1 MYKRRL
7 RIFGRN
13 VGRGKRRIVLILI
26 LSLSFFNIISAQ
38 NNDKIKLDNL
48 KIKAEDLK
56 KTFNPVANKFNEKTI
71 TAIIIDAGHG
81 GKDPGSI
88 GINKLKE
95 KDVVLSFS
103 LELKEEL
110 KKILPN
116 VDIVL
121 TREKDDYPTL
131 QERYK
136 IANGAAKIN
145 TDKAKN
151 SLFISVHANA
161 SLNPNAKGFEA
172 YFITAQESSEYA
184 RAVSILENSAL
195 VKFDKIDISK
205 YEANSSQLTHNYM
218 LVEQHQKES
227 RLLAKSIVDEVY
239 KINGVFKRNKP
250 VQNALFYVLKG
261 SIMPSTLIEIGF
273 ITNEEDAKFMNTK
286 ETRIKMVKA
295 TATGIKKFIEEF
307 EKTKGFTK

>member
-1 MYKRRL
+1 MYQGRL
-7 RIFGRN
+7 RIFRGNIGRF
-13 VGRGKRRIVLILI
+13 KRRIAFILI
-26 LSLSFFNIISAQ
+26 LVFGLINIAKSETV
-38 NNDKIKLDNL
+38 KLNNL
-48 KIKAEDLK
+48 KIKPEDLK
-56 KTFNPVANKFNEKTI
+56 KTFNPVANKFNQKTI

-88 GINKLKE
+88 GINKIKE
-95 KDVVLSFS
+95 KDIVLLFS

-121 TREKDDYPTL
+121 TRDKDTYPTL

-136 IANGAAKIN
+136 IANTAAKIE
-145 TDKAKN
+145 TDKPENA
-151 SLFISVHANA
+151 LFISVHANA
-161 SLNPNAKGFEA
+161 SLSPSAKGFEA

-184 RAVSILENSAL
+184 RAVSMLENSAL
-195 VKFDKIDISK
+195 VKFDKIDASR
-205 YEANSSQLTHNYM
+205 YEENSSQLTHNYM
-218 LVEQHQKES
+218 LVEQYQKES
-227 RLLAKSIVDEVY
+227 RLLAQSIVDEVY
-239 KINGVFKRNKP
+239 KVSGISKRNKP

-295 TATGIKKFIEEF
+295 TALGIKKFIKEF
-307 EKTKGFTK
+307 EASASFQ

>member
-1 MYKRRL
+1 MYQGRL
-7 RIFGRN
+7 QIFRGNIGRF
-13 VGRGKRRIVLILI
+13 KRRIAFILI
-26 LSLSFFNIISAQ
+26 LVFGLINIAKSETV
-38 NNDKIKLDNL
+38 KLNNL
-48 KIKAEDLK
+48 KIKPEDLK
-56 KTFNPVANKFNEKTI
+56 KTFNPVANKFNQKTI

-88 GINKLKE
+88 GINKIKE
-95 KDVVLSFS
+95 KDIVLSFS

-110 KKILPN
+110 KKIIPN

-121 TREKDDYPTL
+121 TRDKDTYPTL

-136 IANGAAKIN
+136 IANTAAKIE
-145 TDKAKN
+145 TDKPENA
-151 SLFISVHANA
+151 LFISVHANA
-161 SLNPNAKGFEA
+161 SLSPSAKGFEA

-184 RAVSILENSAL
+184 RAVSMLENSAL
-195 VKFDKIDISK
+195 VKFDKIDASK
-205 YEANSSQLTHNYM
+205 YEENSSQLTHNYM
-218 LVEQHQKES
+218 LVEQYQKES
-227 RLLAKSIVDEVY
+227 RLLAQSIVDEVY
-239 KINGVFKRNKP
+239 KVSGISKRNKP

-295 TATGIKKFIEEF
+295 TALGIKKFIKEF
-307 EKTKGFTK
+307 EDTKGFSE

>member
-1 MYKRRL
+1 MYQGRL
-7 RIFGRN
+7 RIFRGNIGRF
-13 VGRGKRRIVLILI
+13 KRRIAFILI
-26 LSLSFFNIISAQ
+26 LVFGLINIAKSETV
-38 NNDKIKLDNL
+38 KLNNL
-48 KIKAEDLK
+48 KIKPEDLK
-56 KTFNPVANKFNEKTI
+56 KTFNPVANKFNQKTI

-88 GINKLKE
+88 GINKIKE
-95 KDVVLSFS
+95 KDIVLSFS

-121 TREKDDYPTL
+121 TRDKDAYPTL

-136 IANGAAKIN
+136 IANTAAKIE
-145 TDKAKN
+145 TDKPENA
-151 SLFISVHANA
+151 LFISVHANA
-161 SLNPNAKGFEA
+161 SLSPSAKGFEA

-184 RAVSILENSAL
+184 RAVSMLENSAL
-195 VKFDKIDISK
+195 VKFDKIDASK
-205 YEANSSQLTHNYM
+205 YEENSSQLTHNYM
-218 LVEQHQKES
+218 LVEQYQKES
-227 RLLAKSIVDEVY
+227 RLLAQSIVDEVY
-239 KINGVFKRNKP
+239 KVSGISKRNKP

-261 SIMPSTLIEIGF
+261 SLMPSTLIEIGF

-295 TATGIKKFIEEF
+295 TALGIKKFIKEF
-307 EKTKGFTK
+307 EDTKGFSE

>member
-1 MYKRRL
+1 M
-7 RIFGRN
+7 RIFRGNIGRF
-13 VGRGKRRIVLILI
+13 KRRIAFILI
-26 LSLSFFNIISAQ
+26 LVFSLINIAKSETV
-38 NNDKIKLDNL
+38 KLNNL
-48 KIKAEDLK
+48 KIKPEDLK
-56 KTFNPVANKFNEKTI
+56 KTFNPVSNKFNQKTI
-71 TAIIIDAGHG
+71 TTIIIDAGHG

-88 GINKLKE
+88 GINKIKE
-95 KDVVLSFS
+95 KDIVLSFS

-121 TREKDDYPTL
+121 TRDKDTYPTL

-136 IANGAAKIN
+136 IANTAAKIE
-145 TDKAKN
+145 TDKPENA
-151 SLFISVHANA
+151 LFISVHANA
-161 SLNPNAKGFEA
+161 SLSPSAKGFEA

-184 RAVSILENSAL
+184 RAVSMLENSAL
-195 VKFDKIDISK
+195 VKFDKIDASK
-205 YEANSSQLTHNYM
+205 YEENSSQLTHNYM
-218 LVEQHQKES
+218 LVEQYQKES
-227 RLLAKSIVDEVY
+227 RLLAQSIVDEVY
-239 KINGVFKRNKP
+239 KVSGISKRNKP

-295 TATGIKKFIEEF
+295 TALGIKKFIKEF
-307 EKTKGFTK
+307 EDTKGFSE

>member
-1 MYKRRL
+1 M
-7 RIFGRN
+7 RIFRGNIGRF
-13 VGRGKRRIVLILI
+13 KRRIAFILI
-26 LSLSFFNIISAQ
+26 LVFGLINIAKSETV
-38 NNDKIKLDNL
+38 KLNNL
-48 KIKAEDLK
+48 KIKPEDLK
-56 KTFNPVANKFNEKTI
+56 KTFNPVANKFNQKTI

-88 GINKLKE
+88 GINKIKE
-95 KDVVLSFS
+95 KDIVLSFS

-121 TREKDDYPTL
+121 TRDKDTYPTL

-136 IANGAAKIN
+136 IANTAAKIE
-145 TDKAKN
+145 TDKPENA
-151 SLFISVHANA
+151 LFISVHANA
-161 SLNPNAKGFEA
+161 SLSPSAKGFEA

-184 RAVSILENSAL
+184 RAVSMLENSAL
-195 VKFDKIDISK
+195 VKFDKIDASK
-205 YEANSSQLTHNYM
+205 YEENSSQLTHNYM
-218 LVEQHQKES
+218 LVEQYQKES
-227 RLLAKSIVDEVY
+227 RLLAQSIVDEVY
-239 KINGVFKRNKP
+239 KVSGISKRNKP

-295 TATGIKKFIEEF
+295 TALGIKKFIKKF
-307 EKTKGFTK
+307 EASASFQ

>member
-1 MYKRRL
+1 MYQGRL
-7 RIFGRN
+7 RIFRGNIGRF
-13 VGRGKRRIVLILI
+13 KRRIAFILI
-26 LSLSFFNIISAQ
+26 LVFGLINIAKSETV
-38 NNDKIKLDNL
+38 KLNNL
-48 KIKAEDLK
+48 KIKPEDLK
-56 KTFNPVANKFNEKTI
+56 KTFNPVANKFNQKTI

-88 GINKLKE
+88 GINKIKE
-95 KDVVLSFS
+95 KDIVLSFS

-116 VDIVL
+116 VDIFL
-121 TREKDDYPTL
+121 TRDKDTYPTL

-136 IANGAAKIN
+136 IANTAAKIE
-145 TDKAKN
+145 TDKPENA
-151 SLFISVHANA
+151 LFISVHANA
-161 SLNPNAKGFEA
+161 SLSPSAKGFEA

-184 RAVSILENSAL
+184 RAVSMLENSAL
-195 VKFDKIDISK
+195 VKFDKIDASK
-205 YEANSSQLTHNYM
+205 YEENSSQLTHNYM
-218 LVEQHQKES
+218 LVEQYQKES
-227 RLLAKSIVDEVY
+227 RLLAQSIVDEVY
-239 KINGVFKRNKP
+239 KVSGVSKRNKP

-295 TATGIKKFIEEF
+295 TALGIKKFIKEF
-307 EKTKGFTK
+307 EASASFQ

>member
-1 MYKRRL
+1 M

-13 VGRGKRRIVLILI
+13 VGRRKRRIAIILI
-26 LSLSFFNIISAQ
+26 FLLIFFKIALSEN
-38 NNDKIKLDNL
+38 IKLDNL
-48 KIKAEDLK
+48 NIKPEDLK
-56 KTFNPVANKFNEKTI
+56 KNFNPVANKFNEQTI
-71 TAIIIDAGHG
+71 TTIIIDAGHG

-95 KDVVLSFS
+95 KDIVLSFS

-110 KKILPN
+110 KKVLPN
-116 VDIVL
+116 MDIFL
-121 TREKDDYPTL
+121 TRDKDIYPTL

-136 IANGAAKIN
+136 IANSSAKIN
-145 TDKAKN
+145 LEKSKN
-151 SLFISVHANA
+151 ALFISVHANA
-161 SLNPNAKGFEA
+161 SLSPNAKGFEA

-195 VKFDKIDISK
+195 VKFDKVDASK
-205 YEANSSQLTHNYM
+205 YEENISQLTHNYM

-227 RLLAKSIVDEVY
+227 RMLAQSIVDEVY
-239 KINGVFKRNKP
+239 KVSGVSKRNKP

-261 SIMPSTLIEIGF
+261 SLMPSTLIEIGF

-295 TATGIKKFIEEF
+295 TATGIKKFIKEF
-307 EKTKGFTK
+307 EDTNGFTK

>member
-1 MYKRRL
+1 M

-13 VGRGKRRIVLILI
+13 ARRGKRRIVLILI
-26 LSLSFFNIISAQ
+26 LSLSFFNTISAQ

-95 KDVVLSFS
+95 KDIVLSFS

-121 TREKDDYPTL
+121 TRDKDIYPTL

-136 IANGAAKIN
+136 IANDAAKIN

-205 YEANSSQLTHNYM
+205 YEENSSQLTHNYM

-295 TATGIKKFIEEF
+295 TSTGIKKFIEEF

>member
-1 MYKRRL
+1 M

-13 VGRGKRRIVLILI
+13 VGRGKRRIAIVLIFL
-26 LSLSFFNIISAQ
+26 LGFFNINIAFSE
-38 NNDKIKLDNL
+38 NIKLDNL
-48 KIKAEDLK
+48 NIKPEDLK
-56 KTFNPVANKFNEKTI
+56 KNFNPVVSKFNEKTI
-71 TAIIIDAGHG
+71 TTIIIDAGHG

-95 KDVVLSFS
+95 KDIVLSFS

-110 KKILPN
+110 KKVLPN
-116 VDIVL
+116 VDIFL
-121 TREKDDYPTL
+121 TRDKDIYPTL

-136 IANGAAKIN
+136 IANSSAKIN
-145 TDKAKN
+145 LEKSKN
-151 SLFISVHANA
+151 ALFISVHANA
-161 SLNPNAKGFEA
+161 SLSPNAKGFEA

-195 VKFDKIDISK
+195 VKFDKVEASK
-205 YEANSSQLTHNYM
+205 YEENASQLTHNYM

-227 RLLAKSIVDEVY
+227 RLLAQSIVDEVY
-239 KINGVFKRNKP
+239 KVSGVSKRNKP

-261 SIMPSTLIEIGF
+261 SLMPSTLIEIGF

-295 TATGIKKFIEEF
+295 TATGIKKFINEF
-307 EKTKGFTK
+307 EESKGFTK

>member
-13 VGRGKRRIVLILI
+13 VGRRKRRIAIILI
-26 LSLSFFNIISAQ
+26 FLLIFFKIALSEN
-38 NNDKIKLDNL
+38 IKLDNL
-48 KIKAEDLK
+48 NIKPEDLK
-56 KTFNPVANKFNEKTI
+56 KNFNPVANKFNEKTI
-71 TAIIIDAGHG
+71 TTIIIDAGHG

-95 KDVVLSFS
+95 KDIVLSFS

-116 VDIVL
+116 VDIFL
-121 TREKDDYPTL
+121 TRDKDTYPTL

-136 IANGAAKIN
+136 IANTAAKIE
-145 TDKAKN
+145 TDKPENA
-151 SLFISVHANA
+151 LFISVHANA
-161 SLNPNAKGFEA
+161 SLSPSAKGFEA

-184 RAVSILENSAL
+184 RAVSMLENSAL
-195 VKFDKIDISK
+195 VKFDKIDASK
-205 YEANSSQLTHNYM
+205 YEENSSQLTHNYM
-218 LVEQHQKES
+218 LVEQYQKES

-239 KINGVFKRNKP
+239 KVSGISKRNKP

-295 TATGIKKFIEEF
+295 TALGIKKFIKEF
-307 EKTKGFTK
+307 EVSASFQ

>member
-1 MYKRRL
+1 MYQGRL
-7 RIFGRN
+7 RIFRGNIGRF
-13 VGRGKRRIVLILI
+13 KRRIAFILI
-26 LSLSFFNIISAQ
+26 LVFGLINIAKSETV
-38 NNDKIKLDNL
+38 KLNNL
-48 KIKAEDLK
+48 KIKPEDLK
-56 KTFNPVANKFNEKTI
+56 KTFNPVANKFNQKTI

-88 GINKLKE
+88 GINKIKE
-95 KDVVLSFS
+95 KDIVLSFS

-116 VDIVL
+116 VDILL
-121 TREKDDYPTL
+121 TRDKDTYPTL

-136 IANGAAKIN
+136 IANTAAKIE
-145 TDKAKN
+145 TDKPENA
-151 SLFISVHANA
+151 LFISVHANA
-161 SLNPNAKGFEA
+161 SLSPSAKGFEA

-184 RAVSILENSAL
+184 RAVSMLENSAL
-195 VKFDKIDISK
+195 VKFDKIDASK
-205 YEANSSQLTHNYM
+205 YEENSSQLTHNYM
-218 LVEQHQKES
+218 LVEQYQKES
-227 RLLAKSIVDEVY
+227 RLLAQSIVDEVY
-239 KINGVFKRNKP
+239 KVSGISKRNKP

-295 TATGIKKFIEEF
+295 TALGIKKFIKEF
-307 EKTKGFTK
+307 EDTKGFSE

>member
-1 MYKRRL
+1 MYQGRL
-7 RIFGRN
+7 RIFRGNIGRF
-13 VGRGKRRIVLILI
+13 KRRIAFILI
-26 LSLSFFNIISAQ
+26 LVFSLINIAKSETV
-38 NNDKIKLDNL
+38 KLNNL
-48 KIKAEDLK
+48 KIKPEDLK
-56 KTFNPVANKFNEKTI
+56 KTFNPVANKFNQKTI

-88 GINKLKE
+88 GINKIKE
-95 KDVVLSFS
+95 KDIVLSFS

-121 TREKDDYPTL
+121 TRDKYTYPTL

-136 IANGAAKIN
+136 IANTAAKIE
-145 TDKAKN
+145 TDKPENA
-151 SLFISVHANA
+151 LFISVHANA
-161 SLNPNAKGFEA
+161 SLSPSAKGFEA
-172 YFITAQESSEYA
+172 YFVTAQESSEYA
-184 RAVSILENSAL
+184 RAVSMLENRAL
-195 VKFDKIDISK
+195 VKFDKIDASK
-205 YEANSSQLTHNYM
+205 YEENISQLTHNYM

-227 RLLAKSIVDEVY
+227 RLLAQSIVDEVY
-239 KINGVFKRNKP
+239 KVSGVSKRNKP

-261 SIMPSTLIEIGF
+261 SLMPSTLIEIGF

-295 TATGIKKFIEEF
+295 TALGIKKFIKEF
-307 EKTKGFTK
+307 EDTKGFSE

>member
-1 MYKRRL
+1 M

-13 VGRGKRRIVLILI
+13 VGRRKRRIAIVLIFL
-26 LSLSFFNIISAQ
+26 LSFFKIALTEN
-38 NNDKIKLDNL
+38 IKLDNL
-48 KIKAEDLK
+48 NIKPEDLK
-56 KTFNPVANKFNEKTI
+56 KNFNPVVSKFNEKTI
-71 TAIIIDAGHG
+71 STIIIDAGHG

-95 KDVVLSFS
+95 KDIVLSFS

-110 KKILPN
+110 KKVLPN
-116 VDIVL
+116 VDIFL
-121 TREKDDYPTL
+121 TRDKDIYPTL

-136 IANGAAKIN
+136 IANSSAKIN
-145 TDKAKN
+145 LEKSKN
-151 SLFISVHANA
+151 ALFISVHANA
-161 SLNPNAKGFEA
+161 SLSPNAKGFEA

-195 VKFDKIDISK
+195 VKFDKVDASK
-205 YEANSSQLTHNYM
+205 YEENASQLTHNYM

-227 RLLAKSIVDEVY
+227 RMLAQSIVDEVY
-239 KINGVFKRNKP
+239 KVSGVSKRNKP

-261 SIMPSTLIEIGF
+261 SLMPSTLIEIGF

-295 TATGIKKFIEEF
+295 TATGIKKFIKEF
-307 EKTKGFTK
+307 EESKGFIE

>member
-1 MYKRRL
+1 M
-7 RIFGRN
+7 RIFRGNIGRF
-13 VGRGKRRIVLILI
+13 KRRIAFILI
-26 LSLSFFNIISAQ
+26 LVFGLINIAKSETV
-38 NNDKIKLDNL
+38 KLNNL
-48 KIKAEDLK
+48 KIKPEDLK
-56 KTFNPVANKFNEKTI
+56 KTFNPVANKFNQKTI

-88 GINKLKE
+88 GINKIKE
-95 KDVVLSFS
+95 KDIVLSFS

-121 TREKDDYPTL
+121 TRDKDTYPTL

-136 IANGAAKIN
+136 IANTAAKIE
-145 TDKAKN
+145 TDKPENA
-151 SLFISVHANA
+151 LFISVHANA
-161 SLNPNAKGFEA
+161 SLSPSAKGFEA

-184 RAVSILENSAL
+184 RAVSMLENSAL
-195 VKFDKIDISK
+195 VKFDKIDASK
-205 YEANSSQLTHNYM
+205 YEENSSQLTHNYM
-218 LVEQHQKES
+218 IVEQYQKES
-227 RLLAKSIVDEVY
+227 RLLAQSIVDEVY
-239 KINGVFKRNKP
+239 KVSGISKRNKP

-295 TATGIKKFIEEF
+295 TALGIKKFIKEF
-307 EKTKGFTK
+307 EDTKGFSE

>member
-13 VGRGKRRIVLILI
+13 VGRRKRRIAIILI
-26 LSLSFFNIISAQ
+26 FLLIFFKIALSEN
-38 NNDKIKLDNL
+38 IKLDNL
-48 KIKAEDLK
+48 NIKPEDLK
-56 KTFNPVANKFNEKTI
+56 KNFNPVANKFNEQTI
-71 TAIIIDAGHG
+71 TTIIIDAGHG

-95 KDVVLSFS
+95 KDIVLSFS

-110 KKILPN
+110 KKVLPN
-116 VDIVL
+116 MDIFL
-121 TREKDDYPTL
+121 TRDKDIYPTL

-136 IANGAAKIN
+136 IANSSAKIN
-145 TDKAKN
+145 LEKSKN
-151 SLFISVHANA
+151 ALFISVHANA
-161 SLNPNAKGFEA
+161 SLSPNAKGFEA

-195 VKFDKIDISK
+195 VKFDKVDASK
-205 YEANSSQLTHNYM
+205 YEENISQLTHNYM

-227 RLLAKSIVDEVY
+227 RMLAQSIVDEVY
-239 KINGVFKRNKP
+239 KVSGISKRNKP

-261 SIMPSTLIEIGF
+261 SLMPSTLIEIGF

-295 TATGIKKFIEEF
+295 TATGIKKFIKEF
-307 EKTKGFTK
+307 EDTNGFTK

>member
-13 VGRGKRRIVLILI
+13 VGRRKRRIAIILI
-26 LSLSFFNIISAQ
+26 LVFGLINIAKSETV
-38 NNDKIKLDNL
+38 KLNNL
-48 KIKAEDLK
+48 KIKPEDLK
-56 KTFNPVANKFNEKTI
+56 KTFNPVANKFNQKTI

-88 GINKLKE
+88 GINKIKE
-95 KDVVLSFS
+95 KDIVLSFS

-121 TREKDDYPTL
+121 TRDKDTYPTL

-136 IANGAAKIN
+136 IANTAAKIE
-145 TDKAKN
+145 TDKPENA
-151 SLFISVHANA
+151 LFISVHANA
-161 SLNPNAKGFEA
+161 SLSPSAKGFEA

-184 RAVSILENSAL
+184 RAVSMLENSAL
-195 VKFDKIDISK
+195 VKFDKIDASK
-205 YEANSSQLTHNYM
+205 YEENSSQLTHNYM
-218 LVEQHQKES
+218 LIEQYQKES
-227 RLLAKSIVDEVY
+227 RLLAQSIVDEVY
-239 KINGVFKRNKP
+239 KVSGISKRNKP

-295 TATGIKKFIEEF
+295 TALGIKKFIKEF
-307 EKTKGFTK
+307 EDTKGFSE

>member
-1 MYKRRL
+1 MYQGRL
-7 RIFGRN
+7 RIFRGNIGRF
-13 VGRGKRRIVLILI
+13 KRRIAFILI
-26 LSLSFFNIISAQ
+26 LVFGLINIAKSETV
-38 NNDKIKLDNL
+38 KLNNL
-48 KIKAEDLK
+48 KIKPEDLK
-56 KTFNPVANKFNEKTI
+56 KTFNPVANKFNQKTI

-88 GINKLKE
+88 GINKIKE
-95 KDVVLSFS
+95 KDIVLSFS

-121 TREKDDYPTL
+121 TRDKDTYPTL

-136 IANGAAKIN
+136 IANMAAKIE
-145 TDKAKN
+145 TDKPENA
-151 SLFISVHANA
+151 LFISVHANA
-161 SLNPNAKGFEA
+161 SLSPSAKGFEA

-184 RAVSILENSAL
+184 RAVSMLENSAL
-195 VKFDKIDISK
+195 VKFDKIDASK
-205 YEANSSQLTHNYM
+205 YEENSSQLTHNYM
-218 LVEQHQKES
+218 LVEQYQKES
-227 RLLAKSIVDEVY
+227 RLLAQSIVDEVY
-239 KINGVFKRNKP
+239 KVSGISKRNKP

-295 TATGIKKFIEEF
+295 TALGIKKFIKEF
-307 EKTKGFTK
+307 EDTKGFSE

>member
-1 MYKRRL
+1 M
-7 RIFGRN
+7 RIFRGNIGRF
-13 VGRGKRRIVLILI
+13 KRRIAFILI
-26 LSLSFFNIISAQ
+26 LVFGLINIAKSETV
-38 NNDKIKLDNL
+38 KLNNL
-48 KIKAEDLK
+48 KIKPEDLK
-56 KTFNPVANKFNEKTI
+56 KTFNPVANKFNQKTI

-88 GINKLKE
+88 GINKIKE
-95 KDVVLSFS
+95 KDIVLSFS

-121 TREKDDYPTL
+121 TRDKDTYPTL

-136 IANGAAKIN
+136 IANTAAKIE
-145 TDKAKN
+145 TDKPENA
-151 SLFISVHANA
+151 LFISVHANA
-161 SLNPNAKGFEA
+161 SLSPSAKGFEA
-172 YFITAQESSEYA
+172 YFVTAQESSEYA
-184 RAVSILENSAL
+184 RAVSMLENRAL
-195 VKFDKIDISK
+195 VKFDKIDASK
-205 YEANSSQLTHNYM
+205 YEENISQLTHNYM
-218 LVEQHQKES
+218 LVEQYQKES
-227 RLLAKSIVDEVY
+227 RLLAQSIVDEVY
-239 KINGVFKRNKP
+239 KVSGVSKRNKP

-295 TATGIKKFIEEF
+295 TALGIKKFIKEF
-307 EKTKGFTK
+307 EDTKGFSE

>member
-1 MYKRRL
+1 MYQGRL
-7 RIFGRN
+7 RIFRGNIGRF
-13 VGRGKRRIVLILI
+13 KRRIAFILI
-26 LSLSFFNIISAQ
+26 LVFGLINIAKSETV
-38 NNDKIKLDNL
+38 KLNNL
-48 KIKAEDLK
+48 KIKPEDLK
-56 KTFNPVANKFNEKTI
+56 KTFNPVANKFNQKTI

-88 GINKLKE
+88 GINKIKE
-95 KDVVLSFS
+95 KDIVLSFS

-121 TREKDDYPTL
+121 TRDKDAYPTL

-136 IANGAAKIN
+136 IANTAAKIE
-145 TDKAKN
+145 TDKPENA
-151 SLFISVHANA
+151 LFISVHANA
-161 SLNPNAKGFEA
+161 SLSPSAKGFEA

-184 RAVSILENSAL
+184 RAVSMLENSAL
-195 VKFDKIDISK
+195 VKFDKIDASK
-205 YEANSSQLTHNYM
+205 YEENSSQLTHNYM

-227 RLLAKSIVDEVY
+227 RLLAQSIVDEVY
-239 KINGVFKRNKP
+239 KVSGVSKRNKP

-261 SIMPSTLIEIGF
+261 SLMPSTLIEIGF

-295 TATGIKKFIEEF
+295 TALGIKKFIKEF
-307 EKTKGFTK
+307 EDTKGFSE

>member
-1 MYKRRL
+1 MYQGRL
-7 RIFGRN
+7 RIFRGNIGRF
-13 VGRGKRRIVLILI
+13 KRRIAFILI
-26 LSLSFFNIISAQ
+26 LVFGLINIAKSETV
-38 NNDKIKLDNL
+38 KLNNL
-48 KIKAEDLK
+48 KIKPEDLK
-56 KTFNPVANKFNEKTI
+56 KTFNPVANKFNQKTI

-88 GINKLKE
+88 GINKIKE
-95 KDVVLSFS
+95 KDIVLSFS

-121 TREKDDYPTL
+121 TRDKDTYPTL

-136 IANGAAKIN
+136 IANTAAKIE
-145 TDKAKN
+145 TDKPENA
-151 SLFISVHANA
+151 LFISVHANA
-161 SLNPNAKGFEA
+161 SLSPKAKGFEA

-184 RAVSILENSAL
+184 RAVSMLENRAL
-195 VKFDKIDISK
+195 VKFDKIDASK
-205 YEANSSQLTHNYM
+205 YEENSSQLTHNYM

-227 RLLAKSIVDEVY
+227 RLLAQSIVDEVY
-239 KINGVFKRNKP
+239 KVSGVSKRNKP

-295 TATGIKKFIEEF
+295 TALGIKKFIKEF
-307 EKTKGFTK
+307 EDTKGFSE

>member
-1 MYKRRL
+1 MYQGRL
-7 RIFGRN
+7 RIFRGNIGRF
-13 VGRGKRRIVLILI
+13 KRRIAFILI
-26 LSLSFFNIISAQ
+26 LVFGLINIAKSETV
-38 NNDKIKLDNL
+38 KLNNL
-48 KIKAEDLK
+48 KIKPEDLK
-56 KTFNPVANKFNEKTI
+56 KTFNPVANKFNQKTI

-88 GINKLKE
+88 GINKIKE
-95 KDVVLSFS
+95 KDIVLSFS

-121 TREKDDYPTL
+121 TRDKDTYPTL

-136 IANGAAKIN
+136 IANTAAKIE
-145 TDKAKN
+145 TDKPENA
-151 SLFISVHANA
+151 LFISVHANA
-161 SLNPNAKGFEA
+161 SLSPSAKGFEA

-184 RAVSILENSAL
+184 RAVSMLENSAL
-195 VKFDKIDISK
+195 VKFDKIDASK
-205 YEANSSQLTHNYM
+205 YEENSSQLTHNYM
-218 LVEQHQKES
+218 LVEQYQKES
-227 RLLAKSIVDEVY
+227 RLLAQSIVDEVY
-239 KINGVFKRNKP
+239 KVSGISKRNKP

-261 SIMPSTLIEIGF
+261 SLMPSTLIEIGF

-295 TATGIKKFIEEF
+295 TALGIKKFIKEF
-307 EKTKGFTK
+307 EDTKGFSE

>member
-1 MYKRRL
+1 M
-7 RIFGRN
+7 RIFRGNIGRF
-13 VGRGKRRIVLILI
+13 KRRIAFILI
-26 LSLSFFNIISAQ
+26 LVFSLINIAKSETV
-38 NNDKIKLDNL
+38 KLNNL
-48 KIKAEDLK
+48 KIKPEDLK
-56 KTFNPVANKFNEKTI
+56 KTFNPVANKFNQKTI

-88 GINKLKE
+88 GINKIKE
-95 KDVVLSFS
+95 KDIVLSFS

-121 TREKDDYPTL
+121 TRDKDTYPTL

-136 IANGAAKIN
+136 IANTAAKIE
-145 TDKAKN
+145 TDKPENA
-151 SLFISVHANA
+151 LFISVHANA
-161 SLNPNAKGFEA
+161 SLSPSAKGFEA

-184 RAVSILENSAL
+184 RAVSMLENSAL
-195 VKFDKIDISK
+195 VKFDKIDASK
-205 YEANSSQLTHNYM
+205 YEENSSQLTHNYM
-218 LVEQHQKES
+218 LVEQYQKES
-227 RLLAKSIVDEVY
+227 RLLAQSIVDEVY
-239 KINGVFKRNKP
+239 KVSGISKRNKP

-295 TATGIKKFIEEF
+295 TALGIKKFIKEF
-307 EKTKGFTK
+307 EDTKGFTK

>member
-1 MYKRRL
+1 MYQGRL
-7 RIFGRN
+7 RIFRGNIGRF
-13 VGRGKRRIVLILI
+13 KRRIAFILI
-26 LSLSFFNIISAQ
+26 LVFGLINIAKSETV
-38 NNDKIKLDNL
+38 KLNNL
-48 KIKAEDLK
+48 KIKPEDLK
-56 KTFNPVANKFNEKTI
+56 KTFNPVANKFNQKTI

-88 GINKLKE
+88 GINKIKE
-95 KDVVLSFS
+95 KDIVLSFS

-121 TREKDDYPTL
+121 TRDKDTYPTL

-136 IANGAAKIN
+136 IANSSAKIN
-145 TDKAKN
+145 LEKSKN
-151 SLFISVHANA
+151 ALFISVHANA
-161 SLNPNAKGFEA
+161 SLSPNAKGFEA

-184 RAVSILENSAL
+184 RAVSMLENSAL
-195 VKFDKIDISK
+195 VKFDKIDASK
-205 YEANSSQLTHNYM
+205 YEKNSSQLTHNYM

-227 RLLAKSIVDEVY
+227 RMLAQSIVDEVY
-239 KINGVFKRNKP
+239 KVSGVSKRNKP

-261 SIMPSTLIEIGF
+261 SLMPSTLIEIGF

-295 TATGIKKFIEEF
+295 TALGIKKFIKEF
-307 EKTKGFTK
+307 EDTKGFSE

>member
-1 MYKRRL
+1 MYQGRL
-7 RIFGRN
+7 RIFRGNIGRF
-13 VGRGKRRIVLILI
+13 KRRIAFILI
-26 LSLSFFNIISAQ
+26 LVFGLINIAKSETV
-38 NNDKIKLDNL
+38 KLNNL
-48 KIKAEDLK
+48 KIKPEDLK
-56 KTFNPVANKFNEKTI
+56 KTFNPVANKFNQKTI

-88 GINKLKE
+88 GINKIKE
-95 KDVVLSFS
+95 KDIVLSFS

-121 TREKDDYPTL
+121 TRDKDIYPTL

-136 IANGAAKIN
+136 IANTAAKIE
-145 TDKAKN
+145 TDKPENA
-151 SLFISVHANA
+151 LFISVHANA
-161 SLNPNAKGFEA
+161 SLSPSAKGFEA

-184 RAVSILENSAL
+184 RAVSMLENSAL
-195 VKFDKIDISK
+195 VKFDKIDASK
-205 YEANSSQLTHNYM
+205 YEENSSQLTHNYM
-218 LVEQHQKES
+218 LVEQYQKES
-227 RLLAKSIVDEVY
+227 RLLAQSIVDEVY
-239 KINGVFKRNKP
+239 KVSGISKRNKP

-295 TATGIKKFIEEF
+295 TALGIKKFIKEF
-307 EKTKGFTK
+307 EDTKGFSE

>member
-1 MYKRRL
+1 MYQGRL
-7 RIFGRN
+7 RIFRGNIGRF
-13 VGRGKRRIVLILI
+13 KRRIAFILI
-26 LSLSFFNIISAQ
+26 LVFSLINIAKSETV
-38 NNDKIKLDNL
+38 KLNNL
-48 KIKAEDLK
+48 KIKPEDLK
-56 KTFNPVANKFNEKTI
+56 KTFNPVVNKFNQKTI

-88 GINKLKE
+88 GINKIKE
-95 KDVVLSFS
+95 KDIVLSFS

-121 TREKDDYPTL
+121 TRDKDTYPTL

-136 IANGAAKIN
+136 IANTAAKIE
-145 TDKAKN
+145 TDKPENA
-151 SLFISVHANA
+151 LFISVHANA
-161 SLNPNAKGFEA
+161 SLSPSAKGFEA

-184 RAVSILENSAL
+184 RAVSMLENSAL
-195 VKFDKIDISK
+195 VKFDKIDASK
-205 YEANSSQLTHNYM
+205 YEENSSQLTHNYM
-218 LVEQHQKES
+218 LVEQYQKES
-227 RLLAKSIVDEVY
+227 RLLAQSIVDEVY
-239 KINGVFKRNKP
+239 KVSGISKRNKP

-295 TATGIKKFIEEF
+295 TALGIKKFIKEF
-307 EKTKGFTK
+307 EDTKGFSE

>member
-1 MYKRRL
+1 MYQGKL
-7 RIFGRN
+7 RIFRGNIGRF
-13 VGRGKRRIVLILI
+13 KRRIAFILI
-26 LSLSFFNIISAQ
+26 LVFGLINIAKSETV
-38 NNDKIKLDNL
+38 KLNNL
-48 KIKAEDLK
+48 KIKPEDLK
-56 KTFNPVANKFNEKTI
+56 KTFNPVANKFNQKTI

-88 GINKLKE
+88 GINKIKE
-95 KDVVLSFS
+95 KDIVLSFS

-121 TREKDDYPTL
+121 TRDKDTYPTL

-136 IANGAAKIN
+136 IANTAAKIE
-145 TDKAKN
+145 TDKPENA
-151 SLFISVHANA
+151 LFISVHANA
-161 SLNPNAKGFEA
+161 SLSPSAKGFEA

-184 RAVSILENSAL
+184 RAVSMLENSAL
-195 VKFDKIDISK
+195 VKFDKIDASK
-205 YEANSSQLTHNYM
+205 YEENSSQLTHNYM
-218 LVEQHQKES
+218 LVEQYQKES
-227 RLLAKSIVDEVY
+227 RLLAQSIVDEVY
-239 KINGVFKRNKP
+239 KVSGISKRNKP

-295 TATGIKKFIEEF
+295 TALGIKKFIKKF
-307 EKTKGFTK
+307 EASASFQ

>member
-1 MYKRRL
+1 M

-13 VGRGKRRIVLILI
+13 VGRGKRRIAIVLIFL
-26 LSLSFFNIISAQ
+26 LSFFKIALTEN
-38 NNDKIKLDNL
+38 IKLDNL
-48 KIKAEDLK
+48 NIKPEDLK
-56 KTFNPVANKFNEKTI
+56 KNFNPVVSKFNEKTI
-71 TAIIIDAGHG
+71 TTIIIDAGHG

-95 KDVVLSFS
+95 KDIVLSFS

-110 KKILPN
+110 KKVLPN
-116 VDIVL
+116 VDIFL
-121 TREKDDYPTL
+121 TRDKDIYPTL

-136 IANGAAKIN
+136 IANSSAKIN
-145 TDKAKN
+145 LEKSKN
-151 SLFISVHANA
+151 ALFISVHANA
-161 SLNPNAKGFEA
+161 SLSPNAKGFEA

-195 VKFDKIDISK
+195 VKFDKVDASK
-205 YEANSSQLTHNYM
+205 YEENASQLTHNYM

-227 RLLAKSIVDEVY
+227 RLLAQSIVDEVY
-239 KINGVFKRNKP
+239 KVSGVSKRNKP

-261 SIMPSTLIEIGF
+261 SLMPSTLIEIGF

-295 TATGIKKFIEEF
+295 TATGIKKFIKEF
-307 EKTKGFTK
+307 EESKGFIE

>member
-13 VGRGKRRIVLILI
+13 VGRRKRRIAIILI
-26 LSLSFFNIISAQ
+26 FLLIFFKIALSEN
-38 NNDKIKLDNL
+38 IKLDNL
-48 KIKAEDLK
+48 NIKPEDLK

-71 TAIIIDAGHG
+71 TTIIIYAGHG
-81 GKDPGSI
+81 GKDTGSI

-95 KDVVLSFS
+95 KDIVLSFS

-116 VDIVL
+116 VDIFL
-121 TREKDDYPTL
+121 TRDKDIYPTL

-136 IANGAAKIN
+136 IANSSAKIN
-145 TDKAKN
+145 LEKSKN
-151 SLFISVHANA
+151 ALFISVHANA
-161 SLNPNAKGFEA
+161 SLSPNAKGFEA

-184 RAVSILENSAL
+184 RAVSMLENSAL
-195 VKFDKIDISK
+195 VKFDKIDASK
-205 YEANSSQLTHNYM
+205 YEENISQLTHNYM

-227 RLLAKSIVDEVY
+227 RLLAQSIVDEVY
-239 KINGVFKRNKP
+239 KVSGVSKRNKP

-261 SIMPSTLIEIGF
+261 SLMPSTLIEIGF

-295 TATGIKKFIEEF
+295 TATGIKKFIKEF
-307 EKTKGFTK
+307 EDTNGFTK

>member
-1 MYKRRL
+1 M
-7 RIFGRN
+7 RIFRGNIGRF
-13 VGRGKRRIVLILI
+13 KRRIAFILI
-26 LSLSFFNIISAQ
+26 LVFGLINIAKSETV
-38 NNDKIKLDNL
+38 KLNNL
-48 KIKAEDLK
+48 KIKPEDLK
-56 KTFNPVANKFNEKTI
+56 KTFNPVANKFNQKTI

-88 GINKLKE
+88 GINKIKE
-95 KDVVLSFS
+95 KDIVLSFS

-121 TREKDDYPTL
+121 TRDKDTYPTL

-136 IANGAAKIN
+136 IANTAAKIE
-145 TDKAKN
+145 TDKPENA
-151 SLFISVHANA
+151 LFISVHANA
-161 SLNPNAKGFEA
+161 SLSPSAKGFEA

-184 RAVSILENSAL
+184 RAVSMLENSAL
-195 VKFDKIDISK
+195 VKFDKIDASK
-205 YEANSSQLTHNYM
+205 YEENSSQLTHNYM
-218 LVEQHQKES
+218 LVEQYQKES
-227 RLLAKSIVDEVY
+227 RLLAQSIVDEVY
-239 KINGVFKRNKP
+239 KVSGISKRNKP

-295 TATGIKKFIEEF
+295 TALGIKKFIKEF
-307 EKTKGFTK
+307 EDTKGFSE

>member
-1 MYKRRL
+1 MYQGRL
-7 RIFGRN
+7 RIFRGNIGRF
-13 VGRGKRRIVLILI
+13 KRRIAFILI
-26 LSLSFFNIISAQ
+26 LVFSLINIAKSETV
-38 NNDKIKLDNL
+38 KLNNL
-48 KIKAEDLK
+48 KIKPEDLK
-56 KTFNPVANKFNEKTI
+56 KTFNPVANKFNQKTI

-88 GINKLKE
+88 GINKIKE
-95 KDVVLSFS
+95 KDIVLSFS

-121 TREKDDYPTL
+121 TRDKDTYPTL

-136 IANGAAKIN
+136 IANTAAKIE
-145 TDKAKN
+145 TDKPENA
-151 SLFISVHANA
+151 LFISVHANA
-161 SLNPNAKGFEA
+161 SLSPSAKGFEA

-184 RAVSILENSAL
+184 RAVSMLENSAL
-195 VKFDKIDISK
+195 VKFDKIDASK
-205 YEANSSQLTHNYM
+205 YEENSSQLTHNYM
-218 LVEQHQKES
+218 LVEQYQKES
-227 RLLAKSIVDEVY
+227 RLLAQSIVDEVY
-239 KINGVFKRNKP
+239 KVSGISKRNKP

-295 TATGIKKFIEEF
+295 TALGIKNFIKEF
-307 EKTKGFTK
+307 EALASFQ

>member
-1 MYKRRL
+1 M
-7 RIFGRN
+7 RIFRGNIGRF
-13 VGRGKRRIVLILI
+13 KRRIAFILI
-26 LSLSFFNIISAQ
+26 LVFGLINIAKSETV
-38 NNDKIKLDNL
+38 KLNNL
-48 KIKAEDLK
+48 KIKPEDLK
-56 KTFNPVANKFNEKTI
+56 KTFNPVANKFNQKTI

-88 GINKLKE
+88 GINKIKE
-95 KDVVLSFS
+95 KDIVLSFS

-121 TREKDDYPTL
+121 TRDKDTYPTL

-136 IANGAAKIN
+136 IANTAAKIE
-145 TDKAKN
+145 TDKPENA
-151 SLFISVHANA
+151 LFISVHANA
-161 SLNPNAKGFEA
+161 SLSPSAKGFEA

-184 RAVSILENSAL
+184 RAVSMLENSAL
-195 VKFDKIDISK
+195 VKFDKIDASK
-205 YEANSSQLTHNYM
+205 YEENSSQLTHNYM
-218 LVEQHQKES
+218 LVEQYQKES
-227 RLLAKSIVDEVY
+227 RLLAQSIVDEVY
-239 KINGVFKRNKP
+239 KVSGISKRNKP

-295 TATGIKKFIEEF
+295 TALGIKKFINEF
-307 EKTKGFTK
+307 EDTKGFSE

>member
-1 MYKRRL
+1 MYQGRL
-7 RIFGRN
+7 RIFRGNIGRF
-13 VGRGKRRIVLILI
+13 KRRIAFILI
-26 LSLSFFNIISAQ
+26 LVFGLINIAKSETV
-38 NNDKIKLDNL
+38 KLNNL
-48 KIKAEDLK
+48 KIKPEDLK
-56 KTFNPVANKFNEKTI
+56 KTFNPVANKFNQKTI

-88 GINKLKE
+88 GINKIKE
-95 KDVVLSFS
+95 KDIVLSFS

-121 TREKDDYPTL
+121 TRDKDTYPTL

-136 IANGAAKIN
+136 IANTAAKIE
-145 TDKAKN
+145 TDKPENA
-151 SLFISVHANA
+151 LFISVHANA
-161 SLNPNAKGFEA
+161 SLSPSAKGFEA

-184 RAVSILENSAL
+184 RAVSMLENSAL
-195 VKFDKIDISK
+195 VKFDKIDASK
-205 YEANSSQLTHNYM
+205 YEENSSQLTHNYM
-218 LVEQHQKES
+218 LVEQYQKES
-227 RLLAKSIVDEVY
+227 RLLAQSIVDEVY
-239 KINGVFKRNKP
+239 KVSGISKRNKP

-295 TATGIKKFIEEF
+295 TALGIKKFIKEF
-307 EKTKGFTK
+307 EASSNSTFD

>member
-1 MYKRRL
+1 MYQGRL
-7 RIFGRN
+7 RIFRGNIGRF
-13 VGRGKRRIVLILI
+13 KRRIAFILI
-26 LSLSFFNIISAQ
+26 LVFGLINIAKSETV
-38 NNDKIKLDNL
+38 KLNNL
-48 KIKAEDLK
+48 KIKPEDLK
-56 KTFNPVANKFNEKTI
+56 KTFNPVANKFNQKTI

-88 GINKLKE
+88 GINKIKE
-95 KDVVLSFS
+95 KDIVLSFS

-110 KKILPN
+110 KKIIPN

-121 TREKDDYPTL
+121 TRDKDTYPTL

-136 IANGAAKIN
+136 IANTAAKIE
-145 TDKAKN
+145 TDKPENA
-151 SLFISVHANA
+151 LFISVHANA
-161 SLNPNAKGFEA
+161 SLSPSAKGFEA

-184 RAVSILENSAL
+184 RAVSMLENSAL
-195 VKFDKIDISK
+195 VKFDKIDASK
-205 YEANSSQLTHNYM
+205 YEENSSQLTHNYM
-218 LVEQHQKES
+218 LVEQYQKES
-227 RLLAKSIVDEVY
+227 RLLAQSIVDEVY
-239 KINGVFKRNKP
+239 KVSGISKRNKP

-295 TATGIKKFIEEF
+295 TALGIKKFIKEF
-307 EKTKGFTK
+307 EDTKGFSK

>member
-1 MYKRRL
+1 M

-13 VGRGKRRIVLILI
+13 VGRGKRRIAIILI
-26 LSLSFFNIISAQ
+26 FLLGFFKIALSEN
-38 NNDKIKLDNL
+38 IKLDNL
-48 KIKAEDLK
+48 NIKPEDLK
-56 KTFNPVANKFNEKTI
+56 KNFNPVVSKFNEKTI
-71 TAIIIDAGHG
+71 TTIIIDAGHG

-95 KDVVLSFS
+95 KDIVLSFS

-110 KKILPN
+110 KKVLPN
-116 VDIVL
+116 VEIFL
-121 TREKDDYPTL
+121 TRDKDIYPTL

-136 IANGAAKIN
+136 IANSSAKIN
-145 TDKAKN
+145 LEKSKN
-151 SLFISVHANA
+151 ALFISVHANA
-161 SLNPNAKGFEA
+161 SLSPSAKGFEA

-195 VKFDKIDISK
+195 VKFDKVDASK
-205 YEANSSQLTHNYM
+205 YEENASQLTHNYM

-227 RLLAKSIVDEVY
+227 RMLAQSIVDEVY
-239 KINGVFKRNKP
+239 KVSGVSKRNKP

-261 SIMPSTLIEIGF
+261 SLMPSTLIEIGF

-295 TATGIKKFIEEF
+295 TATGIKKFIKEF
-307 EKTKGFTK
+307 EESKGFTE

>member
-1 MYKRRL
+1 MYQGRL
-7 RIFGRN
+7 RIFRGNIGRF
-13 VGRGKRRIVLILI
+13 KRRIAFILI
-26 LSLSFFNIISAQ
+26 LVFGLINIAKSETV
-38 NNDKIKLDNL
+38 KLNNL
-48 KIKAEDLK
+48 KIKPEDLK
-56 KTFNPVANKFNEKTI
+56 KTFNPVANKFNQKTI

-88 GINKLKE
+88 GINKIKE
-95 KDVVLSFS
+95 KDIVLSFS

-121 TREKDDYPTL
+121 TRDKDTYPTL

-136 IANGAAKIN
+136 IANTAAKIE
-145 TDKAKN
+145 TDKPENA
-151 SLFISVHANA
+151 LFISVHANA
-161 SLNPNAKGFEA
+161 SLSPSAKGFEA

-184 RAVSILENSAL
+184 RAVSMLENSAL
-195 VKFDKIDISK
+195 VKFDKIDASK
-205 YEANSSQLTHNYM
+205 YEENSSQLTHNYM
-218 LVEQHQKES
+218 LVEQYQKES
-227 RLLAKSIVDEVY
+227 RLLAQSIVDEVY
-239 KINGVFKRNKP
+239 KVSGISKRNKP

-295 TATGIKKFIEEF
+295 TALGIKKFIKEF
-307 EKTKGFTK
+307 EDTKGFSE

>member
-1 MYKRRL
+1 MYQGRL
-7 RIFGRN
+7 RIFRGNIGRFK
-13 VGRGKRRIVLILI
+13 KRIAFILI
-26 LSLSFFNIISAQ
+26 LVFGLINIAKSETV
-38 NNDKIKLDNL
+38 KLNNL
-48 KIKAEDLK
+48 KIKPEDLK
-56 KTFNPVANKFNEKTI
+56 KTFNPVANKFNQKTI

-88 GINKLKE
+88 GINKIKE
-95 KDVVLSFS
+95 KDIVLSFS

-121 TREKDDYPTL
+121 TRDKDTYPTL

-136 IANGAAKIN
+136 IANTAAKIE
-145 TDKAKN
+145 TDKPENA
-151 SLFISVHANA
+151 LFISVHANA
-161 SLNPNAKGFEA
+161 SLSPSAKGFEA

-184 RAVSILENSAL
+184 RAVSMLENSAL
-195 VKFDKIDISK
+195 VKFDKIDASK
-205 YEANSSQLTHNYM
+205 YEENSSQLTHNYM
-218 LVEQHQKES
+218 LVEQYQKES
-227 RLLAKSIVDEVY
+227 RLLAQSIVDEVY
-239 KINGVFKRNKP
+239 KVSGISKRNKP

-295 TATGIKKFIEEF
+295 TALGIKKFINEF
-307 EKTKGFTK
+307 EDTKGFSE

>member
-1 MYKRRL
+1 MYQGRL
-7 RIFGRN
+7 RIFRGNIGRF
-13 VGRGKRRIVLILI
+13 KRRIAFILI
-26 LSLSFFNIISAQ
+26 LVFGLINIAKSETV
-38 NNDKIKLDNL
+38 KLNNL
-48 KIKAEDLK
+48 KIKPEDLK
-56 KTFNPVANKFNEKTI
+56 KTFNPVANKFNQKTI

-88 GINKLKE
+88 GINKIKE
-95 KDVVLSFS
+95 KDIVLSFS

-121 TREKDDYPTL
+121 TRDKDTYPTL

-136 IANGAAKIN
+136 IANTAAKIE
-145 TDKAKN
+145 TDKPENA
-151 SLFISVHANA
+151 LFISVHANA
-161 SLNPNAKGFEA
+161 SLSPSAKGFEA

-184 RAVSILENSAL
+184 RAVSMLENSAL
-195 VKFDKIDISK
+195 VKFDKIDASK
-205 YEANSSQLTHNYM
+205 YEENISQLTHNYM
-218 LVEQHQKES
+218 LVEQYQKES
-227 RLLAKSIVDEVY
+227 RLLAQSIVDEVY
-239 KINGVFKRNKP
+239 KVSGISKRNKP

-273 ITNEEDAKFMNTK
+273 ITNEEDSKFMNTK

-295 TATGIKKFIEEF
+295 TALGIKKFIKKF
-307 EKTKGFTK
+307 EASASFQ

>member
-1 MYKRRL
+1 MYQGRL
-7 RIFGRN
+7 RIFRGNIGRF
-13 VGRGKRRIVLILI
+13 KRRIAFILI
-26 LSLSFFNIISAQ
+26 LVFGLINIAKSETV
-38 NNDKIKLDNL
+38 KLNNL
-48 KIKAEDLK
+48 KIKPEDLK
-56 KTFNPVANKFNEKTI
+56 KTFNPVANKFNQKTI

-88 GINKLKE
+88 GINKIKE
-95 KDVVLSFS
+95 KDIVLSFS

-121 TREKDDYPTL
+121 TRDKDAYPTL

-136 IANGAAKIN
+136 IANTAAKIE
-145 TDKAKN
+145 TDKPENA
-151 SLFISVHANA
+151 LFISVHANA
-161 SLNPNAKGFEA
+161 SLSPSAKGFEA

-184 RAVSILENSAL
+184 RAVSMLENSAL
-195 VKFDKIDISK
+195 VKFDKIDASK
-205 YEANSSQLTHNYM
+205 YEENSSQLTHNYM
-218 LVEQHQKES
+218 LVEQYQKES
-227 RLLAKSIVDEVY
+227 RLLAQSIVDEVY
-239 KINGVFKRNKP
+239 KVNGISKRNKP

-295 TATGIKKFIEEF
+295 TALGIKKFIKEF
-307 EKTKGFTK
+307 EDTKGFSE

>member
-1 MYKRRL
+1 MYQRRL

-13 VGRGKRRIVLILI
+13 VGRGKRRITVILI
-26 LSLSFFNIISAQ
+26 LVLSFFNIALAE
-38 NNDKIKLDNL
+38 NIKLDNL
-48 KIKAEDLK
+48 NIKPEDLK
-56 KTFNPVANKFNEKTI
+56 KTFNPVVSKFNEKTI
-71 TAIIIDAGHG
+71 TTIIIDAGHG

-95 KDVVLSFS
+95 KDIVLSFS

-116 VDIVL
+116 ADIIL
-121 TREKDDYPTL
+121 TRDKDTYPTL

-136 IANGAAKIN
+136 IANSSAKIN
-145 TDKAKN
+145 ENKSKN
-151 SLFISVHANA
+151 ALFISVHANA
-161 SLNPNAKGFEA
+161 SLSSKAKGFEA

-195 VKFDKIDISK
+195 VKFDKVDASK
-205 YEANSSQLTHNYM
+205 YEENISQLTHNYM

-227 RLLAKSIVDEVY
+227 RLLAQSIVDEVY
-239 KINGVFKRNKP
+239 KVSGVSKRNKP

-261 SIMPSTLIEIGF
+261 SLMPSTLIEIGF

-295 TATGIKKFIEEF
+295 TANGIKKFIKEF
-307 EKTKGFTK
+307 EDTKGFIE